1 MLQTP
6 GLQSTMI
13 INQKIL
19 EADITNIINTFE
31 RLMDESNKSIIPV
44 KSRHVDGLA
53 LFENMYIRA
62 RSKHASLLG
71 KPVLVVSSVSVFITN
86 QGCFSTL
93 LSHLKAH
100 CKNKSYLLKIESV
113 ISQELRNSGD
123 ILPGKCSHS
132 LEKNGSAGLV
142 IGCLKMIQYTHL

>member
-1 MLQTP
+1 MLRMLQTP

-93 LSHLKAH
+93 LSHLRKVRT
-100 CKNKSYLLKIESV
+100 S
-113 ISQELRNSGD
+113 
-123 ILPGKCSHS
+123 P
-132 LEKNGSAGLV
+132 
-142 IGCLKMIQYTHL
+142 

>member
-1 MLQTP
+1 
-6 GLQSTMI
+6 MI
-13 INQKIL
+13 INQKVL

-44 KSRHVDGLA
+44 KSRHVDDLA

-86 QGCFSTL
+86 QGCFSTQEISCQANVRIHWRRMGVRVWL
-93 LSHLKAH
+93 LGA
-100 CKNKSYLLKIESV
+100 
-113 ISQELRNSGD
+113 
-123 ILPGKCSHS
+123 
-132 LEKNGSAGLV
+132 
-142 IGCLKMIQYTHL
+142 

>member
-1 MLQTP
+1 
-6 GLQSTMI
+6 
-13 INQKIL
+13 
-19 EADITNIINTFE
+19 TNIINTFE

-113 ISQELRNSGD
+113 ISQELRRYLARQMFAFIGEEWECGSG
-123 ILPGKCSHS
+123 
-132 LEKNGSAGLV
+132 
-142 IGCLKMIQYTHL
+142 